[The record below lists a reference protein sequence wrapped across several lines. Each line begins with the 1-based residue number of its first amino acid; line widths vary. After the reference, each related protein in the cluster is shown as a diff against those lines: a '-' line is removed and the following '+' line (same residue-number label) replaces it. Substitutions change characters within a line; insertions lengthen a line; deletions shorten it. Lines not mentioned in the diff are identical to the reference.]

1 MNLKLSP
8 RGEALRRA
16 ASRSTGTLRQVIVRK
31 LVKERMTDQYGNP
44 KPFALGLSGLGAS
57 PISKWIAKAKAKK
70 TAKKV
75 AKRAAKAAPV
85 AAHAAVPDVT
95 PQTTVLPASVP
106 ATSIPATTNAVANN
120 VAATIMDAH
129 PEYAPEAVAQA
140 VAEAMPEQALTEET
154 QYEVPDVYSAAY
166 RGQEEPPPAE
176 AEPEESVADEL
187 LNRGWVGQPT
197 ADGVQY
203 EEGQPTYSDAGGGQE
218 PVRQEADLETMLL
231 LADQEIEG
239 AELRQGDVPEGE
251 DAPSFFDGFPEM
263 FQNPLVLGALA
274 AGAIW
279 LLRKKIR

>member
-70 TAKKV
+70 VAKK
-75 AKRAAKAAPV
+75 AKKAAKAQPV
-85 AAHAAVPDVT
+85 AAHAAAQDVT
-95 PQTTVLPASVP
+95 PQTTVLPAAVP

-129 PEYAPEAVAQA
+129 PEYSPEAVAQA
-140 VAEAMPEQALTEET
+140 VAEAMPEQSLTEET
-154 QYEVPDVYSAAY
+154 QYEVPDIYSASY

-218 PVRQEADLETMLL
+218 PEREEASLETMLL

-239 AELRQGDVPEGE
+239 AELRQGDIPEGE
-251 DAPSFFDGFPEM
+251 EYAMFNGLPEM
-263 FQNPLVLGALA
+263 LQNPLVLGALA
-274 AGAIW
+274 VGAIW